1 MTADGKPP
9 ARPLVPV
16 LDAATVET
24 IIRDGLPMSAFAKFE
39 VLAIEPGVAHLRMPY
54 ADWMV
59 RPGGSVAGPALMLMA
74 DAAMYAVVLAHIGPQ
89 VMAVTANL
97 NINFLSRPKPVGVHA
112 EGRLLKLGRR
122 LAIVE
127 VRLTSE
133 GDDDTLIAHIT
144 GSYALPA

>member
-1 MTADGKPP
+1 MT
-9 ARPLVPV
+9 PL

-39 VLAIEPGVAHLRMPY
+39 VTGIEPGVAHLRMPY

-89 VMAVTANL
+89 MMAVTANL
-97 NINFLSRPKPVGVHA
+97 TINFLSRPKPVAVRA

-122 LAIVE
+122 LAMIE
-127 VRLTSE
+127 VRMFSE
-133 GDDDTLIAHIT
+133 GDDDALVAHVT
-144 GSYALPA
+144 GSYALPS